1 MGARYGSF
9 DVFGVTGEVLVPY
22 RLLTSSRV
30 NIMTT
35 SATVTLGGAILPVY
49 TPSEKHSV
57 GPVLSRIT
65 KSELYTTY
73 VGLSGTLLGGRAV
86 AVVVCRIRQWPVV
99 IGAANV
105 ETSLYTFPNHTH
117 CKNRGCNIIRGLPE
131 HKTCYIR
138 IL

>member
-65 KSELYTTY
+65 KSELYTTLWGY
-73 VGLSGTLLGGRAV
+73 QGLYWVGERRPWWCAKFVSGLS
-86 AVVVCRIRQWPVV
+86 
-99 IGAANV
+99 
-105 ETSLYTFPNHTH
+105 S
-117 CKNRGCNIIRGLPE
+117 
-131 HKTCYIR
+131 
-138 IL
+138 